1 MSIDRRIS
9 LDTAIAQGLPDL
21 SQSGSGAGTRREASQ
36 GDRQAFEQALAQDAG
51 DAQQSSTAPT
61 ATQSGAFG
69 LFAATAQTDAA
80 IQTRASALASALC
93 EHLSAA
99 ARQLL
104 VDDGAQGRR
113 EVRVTLDDDRL
124 PGLTVSVFEEAGRV
138 VAAFVCA
145 VESTRERMNESAAA
159 LAAELAA
166 SLSRPTLVRVS
177 TDDPEDLCLTETRA
191 EPAAGDAQP
200 SPL

>member
-9 LDTAIAQGLPDL
+9 LDTAIAQGMPDL
-21 SQSGSGAGTRREASQ
+21 NQSDSGTGTRREASQ
-36 GDRQAFEQALAQDAG
+36 GDRQAFERALAQDAG
-51 DAQQSSTAPT
+51 DAQKSAPAP
-61 ATQSGAFG
+61 ATPTGAFG
-69 LFAATAQTDAA
+69 LFAAAPQTDAA
-80 IQTRASALASALC
+80 VQARASALASALC

-113 EVRVTLDDDRL
+113 EVRVTLDDERL
-124 PGLTVSVFEEAGRV
+124 PGLTVSVFEEGGRV

-145 VESTRERMNESAAA
+145 VESTRERMNEGAAA

-166 SLSRPTLVRVS
+166 SLSRATLVRVS
-177 TDDPEDLCLTETRA
+177 TDDPEDPCLTETRA
-191 EPAAGDAQP
+191 EPDAGAAQP
-200 SPL
+200 STL